1 MARCGAIIVLSLL
14 ETPAV
19 GGGRPFRGLLF
30 KEGDMT
36 ELINSVNKDFQ
47 KIIDGFHTKE
57 KPSRWLHDVLSQEMD
72 KAGCTFAA
80 GPMPIFIKPYFID
93 SSRMPYVRH
102 TTETIVRILD
112 KITETYYTSDEM
124 KPLFYMTEVEQEA
137 VGIKTGFKGRVKI
150 TRNDAFMT
158 DDYLKYCEFNADSP
172 GGPMYSDQQ
181 AEIIEQ
187 SPAFKKLAEAYDLG
201 RDVIMPQVLKTL
213 LDTYA
218 EFKGTKGAK
227 PKIVLSGGK
236 GGTFPEFLAIVAWL
250 KKKGFEAAFC
260 DSQEWKWDGKD
271 LVSPDGFKPDVIYR
285 RGWIGDWTHV
295 WDKVQ
300 PVVKALKAGRVCMV
314 NPLSSILASNKSL
327 LAVLQIPKVFKMFTP
342 DEQKVIKE
350 TLPWTWVVTEGKAD
364 YNGKKVDIYDFM
376 AKNREKLVL
385 KPIDQYG
392 GKDVAVGR
400 ACTEQEWSGWIE
412 STRKARFV
420 VQEYIPIPQEA
431 LPVIDEASGK
441 IVFKPKNI
449 NVNFYAYGGVY
460 TGGVVRS
467 SDSAIIN
474 VHKGGGMTP
483 IMYVRGKKK

>member
-1 MARCGAIIVLSLL
+1 
-14 ETPAV
+14 
-19 GGGRPFRGLLF
+19 
-30 KEGDMT
+30 MT
-36 ELINSVNKDFQ
+36 ELINAVNKDFQ
-47 KIIDGFHTKE
+47 GIVESFHSNE
-57 KPSRWLHDVLSQEMD
+57 KPSRWLHDVLSKEMD

-93 SSRMPYVRH
+93 DSRMGYVRH
-102 TTETIVRILD
+102 TTEAIVRILD
-112 KITETYYTSDEM
+112 KITEKYFKSDKM
-124 KPLFYMTEVEQEA
+124 KPLFYMTDVEKEA
-137 VGIKTGFKGRVKI
+137 VAIKTGFKGRVRI

-158 DDYLKYCEFNADSP
+158 DQSLMYCEFNADSP

-187 SPAFKKLAEAYDLG
+187 SPAFKKLAEKYDIG

-213 LDTYA
+213 LDAYS
-218 EFKGTKGAK
+218 EFGGSKSAK

-236 GGTFPEFLAIVAWL
+236 GGTFPEFLAIVEWL
-250 KKKGFEAAFC
+250 KRKGFEAAFC
-260 DSQEWKWDGKD
+260 DSQEWAWDGKD
-271 LVSPDGFKPDVIYR
+271 LVSPSGFKPDIIYR

-327 LAVLQIPKVFKMFTP
+327 LAVIQMPDILKTFTA
-342 DEQKVIKE
+342 DEQKVIRE
-350 TLPWTWVVTEGKAD
+350 TVPWTRVVSEDKTDYKGKQ
-364 YNGKKVDIYDFM
+364 VDLYDFIP
-376 AKNREKLVL
+376 KNRDKLVL

-392 GKDVAVGR
+392 GKDVAVGPS
-400 ACTEQEWSGWIE
+400 CSQPEWEGWVE
-412 STRKARFV
+412 KTKQAKFV
-420 VQEYIPIPQEA
+420 VQEYITIPREA
-431 LPVIDEASGK
+431 LPVVDEASGR
-441 IVFKPKNI
+441 IVFKEKNI

-467 SDSAIIN
+467 SDSTVIN

-483 IMYVRGKKK
+483 IMYIRGRKK